1 MAEETGSYIVIDGI
15 TGSGK
20 TTILE
25 EIRKW
30 SQSCGHTIFDFDIWC
45 KKHHTI
51 PRFEDLEDMD
61 VIFASEPT
69 SALIG
74 KAIRNE
80 LSHGDEYS
88 PLELAHAFSLDRH
101 ILANRLIVP
110 ARKAGKLIV
119 QSRSVSSSI
128 AIQSIM
134 DGGPSLEEVMAI
146 PGNAFCLANAPD
158 HLILTHVP
166 PEIARE
172 RLLMRHHEDKGVF
185 EKLDLLSKEEAV
197 YKSKSF
203 SEIFSSRGTRVHQF
217 DANRPLEDVRARAR
231 NLIGSILKHC

>member
-1 MAEETGSYIVIDGI
+1 MIEGSYIVIDGI

-25 EIRKW
+25 EIRTW
-30 SQSCGHTIFDFDIWC
+30 SKSCGHTIFDLDSWC
-45 KKHHTI
+45 KQHHSI
-51 PRFEDLEDMD
+51 PRFEELEDMD

-88 PLELAHAFSLDRH
+88 PYELAHAFSLDRH
-101 ILANRLIVP
+101 ILANRLVMP
-110 ARKAGKLIV
+110 ARKAGKLII

-134 DGGPSLEEVMAI
+134 DNGPSREEIMNL

-166 PEIARE
+166 PETVHARLAK
-172 RLLMRHHEDKGVF
+172 RDTEDKGIF
-185 EKLDLLSKEEAV
+185 EKMNLLIKEEEV

-203 SEIFSSRGTRVHQF
+203 SEIFSSRGTHVHQF
-217 DANRPLEDVRARAR
+217 DANQSLEDVQARAR
-231 NLIGSILKHC
+231 QLIGSILKHC